1 MPSKRIAV
9 TGMSINT
16 RLGDT
21 LEGFQA
27 SLYAGRSGVR
37 RWTVFPTD
45 RVYSKVG
52 GDLSDYDWQSKLAAL
67 EGTIPGDVFRRL
79 RKLVP
84 RAPWTTKLS
93 LLLATDAWIDAGLF
107 ETETDHD
114 AAGVLVSGHN
124 LNALYHYETRK
135 LFEEE
140 PEFIDG
146 LTSLYSLDTDHA
158 GSVSEALQTRGPIY
172 TVGGACASG
181 NIALRAAI
189 DEIRHHQVERV
200 VVVGAVLEY
209 APVDLQAMA
218 LIGAIAWKS
227 FNDEPERAS
236 RPYDVA
242 REGFVPAHGGA
253 ALVLEDLELA
263 RARGARIHAEILS
276 VAANSDANHLPQPSE
291 DGQVRVMRRALQEAG
306 VDPTEIDYVNAH
318 ATSTPLGDLTEIR
331 SLRQVFGAHARKLAI
346 NAPKSLLGHT
356 CWSAPAVETVAAILQ
371 MKAGLLHRSINV
383 DTLDPEV
390 DLDICRDGNVAR
402 RVRYAM
408 KNSFGFGGINSVSVL
423 KNHEG

>member
-1 MPSKRIAV
+1 LPTKRIAV

-16 RLGDT
+16 RLGDS
-21 LEGFQA
+21 LEGFRE
-27 SLYAGRSGVR
+27 SLMAGRSGVR

-45 RVYSKVG
+45 RVYSKIG
-52 GDLSDYDWQSKLAAL
+52 GDLSDYDWEAKLAGL
-67 EGTIPGDVFRRL
+67 EGRIPGDVFRRL

-93 LLLATDAWIDAGLF
+93 MLLATDAWIDAGLF
-107 ETETDHD
+107 EATTDHD
-114 AAGVLVSGHN
+114 AAGVIVSGHN
-124 LNALYHYETRK
+124 LNALYHYETRQR
-135 LFEEE
+135 FEEE

-158 GSVSEALQTRGPIY
+158 ASVSEALQTRGPIY

-181 NIALRAAI
+181 NIALRAAV

-200 VVVGAVLEY
+200 IVVGAVLEY

-218 LIGAIAWKS
+218 LIGAITWQS

-236 RPYDVA
+236 RPYDTA
-242 REGFVPAHGGA
+242 REGFVPSHGGA
-253 ALVLEDLELA
+253 ALVLEDLDRA
-263 RARGARIHAEILS
+263 RARGARIYAELLS

-291 DGQVRVMRRALQEAG
+291 DGQVRVMLRALQEAG
-306 VDPTEIDYVNAH
+306 VDHSQIDYVNAH

-331 SLRQVFGAHARKLAI
+331 SIKRVFGRHARELKI
-346 NAPKSLLGHT
+346 NAPKSMLGHT
-356 CWSAPAVETVAAILQ
+356 CWSAPAVETVAGILQ
-371 MKAGLLHRSINV
+371 MKAGMLHRSINV

-390 DLDICRDGNVAR
+390 DLDICRDGNVAH
-402 RVRYAM
+402 RVNYAM
-408 KNSFGFGGINSVSVL
+408 KNSFGFGGINSVSIL
-423 KNHEG
+423 KNYED